1 MALTLHRTASSS
13 AMAWIYRTV
22 NVDLV
27 QRHALRA
34 AAIGSL
40 AAAKDGL
47 AWIPSLISDI
57 WGAILLAAPKRRAT
71 HQTKRTRQNAPE
83 NKLQNKQNITVCP
96 FCGEPKLL
104 HHLCHKCFT
113 KVNAKYSL
121 PDVREIVGGKE
132 AGR

>member
-1 MALTLHRTASSS
+1 M
-13 AMAWIYRTV
+13 

-34 AAIGSL
+34 VAIGSL
-40 AAAKDGL
+40 ASVSGGFAAAKDGL
-47 AWIPSLISDI
+47 ASIPSLISDI

-83 NKLQNKQNITVCP
+83 NKLQNRRNITECP

-113 KVNAKYSL
+113 KVKAKYSL
-121 PDVREIVGGKE
+121 PDVREFVGGKE